1 MSNNPSTSQQ
11 YTAIHT
17 GQSGEWERYRV
28 VPSGVVSTLARNS
41 VNTEYGDDTSSVFD
55 GDEMGDS
62 TGRSV
67 MTGKDGRQKYTYI
80 PFGADD
86 QLPFEIMRRIG
97 SNMVASQCQ
106 SFNIL
111 ACYGQGVRFVDR
123 EDHADVSDPEI
134 LDFCLRNSL
143 HETFLEQA
151 TDMKY
156 FFFTVTVVIL
166 SRDARRIVQVRHKE
180 SCYCRFE
187 KADASGRIGHVFY
200 ANWRNQSPDPED
212 VEVIPLLDVHDPL
225 GDLRVRL
232 GQEPDPLTGVRR
244 KFVDAHAATRDRK
257 FAILSRMPTPG
268 LQYYPVP
275 YYASMFRDSW
285 FDIYRLIGI
294 GKRFMIKNTSAPR
307 VQIEVHYDYWNNVC
321 DIENIT
327 DEAERVKRKE
337 REKQNIVDFVTGPEN
352 AGKALVS
359 GYYVDPNGKEN
370 RMVRIFNLS
379 DGGKQGGDWSD
390 DMSEASNA
398 LCFALGVH
406 PNLVGATPGKSQ
418 MNNSGS
424 DKRELFTLKQRLEKA
439 FHDVM
444 CKPYHVISHFNG
456 WNDRVTVDVPIIELT
471 TLDENKDSKVVTN
484 SNLKQDD
491 DNNN

>member
-1 MSNNPSTSQQ
+1 MNETSQ
-11 YTAIHT
+11 YTAVRT
-17 GQSGEWERYRV
+17 GQRGEWEQYRV
-28 VPSGVVSTLARNS
+28 MPGGITSAAARNDIS
-41 VNTEYGDDTSSVFD
+41 TEYGDDTSSVFD
-55 GDEMGDS
+55 GDELGS
-62 TGRSV
+62 TDGRSLT
-67 MTGKDGRQKYTYI
+67 TGQNGRKEYTYI

-86 QLPFEIMRRIG
+86 QLPFEIMQRIG

-123 EDHADVSDPEI
+123 ETRRDVTQPDI

-156 FFFTVTVVIL
+156 FFFSVTVIIL
-166 SRDARRIVQVRHKE
+166 SRDASRIVQVRHKE

-187 KADASGRIGHVFY
+187 KADAAGRIGHVFY
-200 ANWRNQSPDPED
+200 ANWRNPSPAPED
-212 VEVIPLLDVHDPL
+212 VEVISLLDIYDPL

-232 GQEPDPLTGVRR
+232 GQEPDPETGEKR
-244 KFVDAHAATRDRK
+244 KLVDGCAATKERK

-268 LQYYPVP
+268 YQYYPIP
-275 YYASMFRDSW
+275 YYAAMFRDSW

-307 VQIEVHYDYWNNVC
+307 IQIEVHYNYWDNVC
-321 DIENIT
+321 DIEGIT

-337 REKQNIVDFVTGPEN
+337 QEKRNIVDFVTGPEN

-359 GYYVDPNGKEN
+359 GYYMDPNGKEN
-370 RMVRIFNLS
+370 RMVRIYNLNE
-379 DGGKQGGDWSD
+379 GGKEGGDWAD

-471 TLDENKDSKVVTN
+471 TLDENRDSKVVTN
-484 SNLKQDD
+484 SNAESDE
-491 DNNN
+491 DNNK